1 MSASTKR
8 LYTELLNTLE
18 TGKTAAVLSS
28 YAKDGTILKRVA
40 VKGKDAELDS
50 LLSGPDAVTD
60 GPVTHSYQPDGSLLV
75 AETYLPRPRLVI
87 LGGGH
92 IALALTQMAKV
103 CEFYTLVF
111 DDRPMFANE
120 ERFPAA
126 DEVIC
131 DDFSR
136 LFERVGIRTSDYVV
150 IVTRGHK
157 HDQECLEGVLKGETP
172 AYTGMI
178 GSRRRVA
185 IVMKQLADA
194 GCPKER
200 LDAVYSPIGLRIGA
214 VTPQEISVS
223 ILSEIIRV
231 KRVDL
236 TDTESYSCD
245 LETAAALAEHGD
257 TADALLTVLKTQGSV
272 PRETGAKMSMTYEG
286 SIIGTIGGGCAES
299 GVMHDART
307 LIREGG
313 WRTTTI
319 DMTDSAEE
327 DGMVCGG
334 QMTVLIERSL

>member
-1 MSASTKR
+1 MSLSTKQ
-8 LYTELLNTLE
+8 LYTELMSILH
-18 TGKTAAVLSS
+18 TGKTAAMLSS
-28 YAKDGTILKRVA
+28 YTPDGAFSKRVA
-40 VKGKDAELDS
+40 LYGEDAELDS
-50 LLSGPDAVTD
+50 LADDKTAVTD
-60 GPVTHSYQPDGSLLV
+60 GPVTHIRKPDGSLVV
-75 AETYLPRPRLVI
+75 AERYLPRPRLII

-92 IALALTQMAKV
+92 IALALTQMAKA
-103 CEFYTLVF
+103 CEFYILVF
-111 DDRPMFANE
+111 DDRPMFANA

-136 LFERVGIRTSDYVV
+136 FFDRVSIRETDYVV

-157 HDQECLEGVLKGETP
+157 HDRECIEGVLKGEPP

-185 IVMKQLADA
+185 IVMKQLRED
-194 GCPKER
+194 GYPKDR
-200 LDAVYSPIGLRIGA
+200 LDAVFSPIGLRIGA
-214 VTPQEISVS
+214 VTPAEISVS
-223 ILSEIIRV
+223 ILSELIRV
-231 KRVDL
+231 KRIDRAEH
-236 TDTESYSCD
+236 ESLSCD
-245 LETAAALAEHGD
+245 IETAASLAERGD
-257 TADALLTVLKTQGSV
+257 SADALITILETSGSV

-299 GVMHDART
+299 GVMQDART

-313 WRTTTI
+313 WRTLTV

-334 QMTVLIERSL
+334 QMTVLIERA